1 MVIMHVVIPLM
12 MSITVA
18 QVCELLTVMELGQ
31 YKEAFSRESVS
42 GEILADCDNEILQT
56 DLGVASRLHRLRLMK
71 VVTGRHSAAAL
82 IEGADPY
89 VTLGKK

>member
-1 MVIMHVVIPLM
+1 
-12 MSITVA
+12 
-18 QVCELLTVMELGQ
+18 MELSQ
-31 YKEAFSRESVS
+31 YKEAFTKESVS

-56 DLGVASRLHRLRLMK
+56 DLGVASRLHLLRLMK
-71 VVTGRHSAAAL
+71 VISGRHSAAAL

>member
-1 MVIMHVVIPLM
+1 MLG
-12 MSITVA
+12 
-18 QVCELLTVMELGQ
+18 VMELVQ

-42 GEILADCDNEILQT
+42 GEILADCDDDILHN

-71 VVTGRHSAAAL
+71 VVSGRHSAACL

-89 VTLGKK
+89 VTLGKN